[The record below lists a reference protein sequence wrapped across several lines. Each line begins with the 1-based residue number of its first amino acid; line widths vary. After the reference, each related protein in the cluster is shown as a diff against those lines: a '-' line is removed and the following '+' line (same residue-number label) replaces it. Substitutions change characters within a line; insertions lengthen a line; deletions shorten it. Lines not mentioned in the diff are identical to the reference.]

1 MTDPIRMPETDTGT
15 APAQPSQAEA
25 TSPAV
30 RLAAKLVL
38 IPTVPLLLGSVAA
51 LGLFYAAPTRFS
63 RLLARLPGEDIL
75 RTILFFAPVTL
86 FAIVVLAALYALE
99 KPGAPAP
106 ARPAPRMAASPLLVT
121 GPLLLAAVTA
131 WVARFLAPGRF
142 AAMLEPLPGTS
153 VLHSV
158 VTFAPPALL
167 VLNMALLLWVGRRPP
182 RGALAAK
189 APSQPAPPTNRW
201 ARAVAGLLL
210 VPTLPM
216 LLVSIVALAL
226 YTFSPERLNALLTQ
240 LSQPTVVRLGLL
252 FGPAAL
258 TAIVFLA
265 ALYLLSSARPA
276 PVPDALRP
284 SGETRQF
291 LAVGVLVTGLAVT
304 ALIAVGLIGALAWL
318 LIR

>member
-1 MTDPIRMPETDTGT
+1 MIDPMHPHESESGA
-15 APAQPSQAEA
+15 APRRPPQTEASSPS
-25 TSPAV
+25 V

-38 IPTVPLLLGSVAA
+38 IPAVPLLLGSVAA

-63 RLLARLPGEDIL
+63 RLLARLPGEDLL

-99 KPGAPAP
+99 KPGVPAP
-106 ARPAPRMAASPLLVT
+106 ARPAPRAPSMAASPLLIT
-121 GPLLLAAVTA
+121 APLLLAAVTA

-142 AAMLEPLPGTS
+142 ATLLEPLPGTA
-153 VLHSV
+153 VLQSV
-158 VTFAPPALL
+158 VTFAPPTLM
-167 VLNMALLLWVGRRPP
+167 VLNLVTLLCSAPRPGRGRTPAAPASPTATRWP
-182 RGALAAK
+182 RL
-189 APSQPAPPTNRW
+189 
-201 ARAVAGLLL
+201 VAGLLL

-216 LLVSIVALAL
+216 LLASLVALVL
-226 YTFSPERLNALLTQ
+226 YTFSPERLSALLTQ

-265 ALYLLSSARPA
+265 ALYLLSAARPA
-276 PVPDALRP
+276 PTPALP
-284 SGETRQF
+284 LPPGETRQRV
-291 LAVGVLVTGLAVT
+291 AVGVLVTGLAVT

-318 LIR
+318 LLR